1 MRGLLKALSSG
12 LDRAEHDVFVAPQV
26 HAGCGDAPPT
36 ALETVWYWLN
46 GFKVGFTEC
55 MEERHP
61 EKIDLAAQIIRP
73 RDRLPR
79 GMNVPESVVAK
90 DLITPNNQLHGE
102 NAL

>member
-12 LDRAEHDVFVAPQV
+12 LNRAEHDVFVAPQV

-55 MEERHP
+55 WEERHP
-61 EKIDLAAQIIRP
+61 EKIDLEAQIIRHH
-73 RDRLPR
+73 DRLPR
-79 GMNVPESVVAK
+79 CMNAPESVVPEG
-90 DLITPNNQLHGE
+90 LTTPNNHHHGE
-102 NAL
+102 NAQ